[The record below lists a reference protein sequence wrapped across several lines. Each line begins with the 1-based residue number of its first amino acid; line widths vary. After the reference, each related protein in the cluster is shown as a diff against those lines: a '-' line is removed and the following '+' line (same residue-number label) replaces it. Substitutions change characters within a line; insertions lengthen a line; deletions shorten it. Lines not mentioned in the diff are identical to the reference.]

1 MKIKKE
7 NIEALLF
14 DYAEGNLNREEEK
27 ALEAFLEKNPQYAAL
42 LQAYDREEK
51 LEEPSEIVFEE
62 KEDLFK
68 FATQRKRKSFV
79 LNVPKFVWIFS
90 AAAVLLLLIVLLP
103 LSNDEQNMQES
114 TNTAFVDNIPQK
126 ARIEKSVE
134 RELVAKDENKTP
146 VHENK
151 SEIEKKESAVYS
163 GETAIEKSDVPQEVK
178 PETGSEEAEREET
191 ASKALLAVE
200 ETMPP
205 VQEETKKIIKEYR
218 HEHYTYE
225 ERSLASL
232 IKDYTPVEE
241 TIAKATETARQ
252 KGAEALDKITGFL
265 SKIMDKGRYTT
276 YTEVR
281 RSVNVKS

>member
-51 LEEPSEIVFEE
+51 LEEPSDIVFED
-62 KEDLFK
+62 KDGLFRLASGK
-68 FATQRKRKSFV
+68 KKKSLV
-79 LNVPKFVWIFS
+79 LKVPSYAWISS

-126 ARIEKSVE
+126 ACIEKSVE
-134 RELVAKDENKTP
+134 REIVAKEK
-146 VHENK
+146 NK
-151 SEIEKKESAVYS
+151 SAIKENETETYSKEKVIEKNDIPQEIET
-163 GETAIEKSDVPQEVK
+163 ETEIKQE
-178 PETGSEEAEREET
+178 E
-191 ASKALLAVE
+191 LE
-200 ETMPP
+200 ETMPEALLAMEETVP
-205 VQEETKKIIKEYR
+205 QVQEEEKTLIIETS
-218 HEHYTYE
+218 HENYTYE
-225 ERSLASL
+225 ERSLKSL
-232 IKDYTPVEE
+232 IMDYIPVEE
-241 TIAKATETARQ
+241 AIAKVTETAWQ
-252 KGAEALDKITGFL
+252 KGAEALVKITGFI
-265 SKIMDKGRYTT
+265 SKIKGKESYTT

>member
-14 DYAEGNLNREEEK
+14 DYAEGNLSREEAK
-27 ALEAFLEKNPQYAAL
+27 KLEAFLEKQPQYAAL
-42 LQAYDREEK
+42 SEDYDKSER
-51 LEEPSEIVFEE
+51 LEEPSDIVFKE
-62 KEDLFK
+62 KDGLFRLASGK
-68 FATQRKRKSFV
+68 KKKSLV
-79 LNVPKFVWIFS
+79 LKVPSYAWIS
-90 AAAVLLLLIVLLP
+90 AAAAVLLLLVVLLP

-114 TNTAFVDNIPQK
+114 ANTAFVDNIPQK

-134 RELVAKDENKTP
+134 REIVAKEK
-146 VHENK
+146 NK
-151 SEIEKKESAVYS
+151 SAIKENETETYSKEKVIEKNDIPQEIET
-163 GETAIEKSDVPQEVK
+163 ETEIKQE
-178 PETGSEEAEREET
+178 EF
-191 ASKALLAVE
+191 E
-200 ETMPP
+200 ETMPEALLAMEETVP
-205 VQEETKKIIKEYR
+205 QVQEEEKTLIIEMS

-241 TIAKATETARQ
+241 TIAKATEIARQ
-252 KGAEALDKITGFL
+252 KGAEALGKITGFL
-265 SKIMDKGRYTT
+265 SKIIDKGRYTT

>member
-51 LEEPSEIVFEE
+51 LEEPSDIVFED
-62 KEDLFK
+62 KDGLFRLASGK
-68 FATQRKRKSFV
+68 KKKSLV
-79 LNVPKFVWIFS
+79 LKVPSYAWIS
-90 AAAVLLLLIVLLP
+90 AAAAVLLLLIVLLP

-126 ARIEKSVE
+126 ACIEKSVE
-134 RELVAKDENKTP
+134 RELVVKEKNEVP
-146 VHENK
+146 LLENK
-151 SEIEKKESAVYS
+151 SAAYFEEKTIEKNDIPQEIEA
-163 GETAIEKSDVPQEVK
+163 ETEIKQE
-178 PETGSEEAEREET
+178 E
-191 ASKALLAVE
+191 LE
-200 ETMPP
+200 ETMPEALLAMEETVP
-205 VQEETKKIIKEYR
+205 QVQEEEKTLIIETS
-218 HEHYTYE
+218 HENYTYE
-225 ERSLASL
+225 ERSLKSL
-232 IKDYTPVEE
+232 IMDYIPVEE
-241 TIAKATETARQ
+241 AIAKVTETAWQ
-252 KGAEALDKITGFL
+252 KGAEALVKITGFI
-265 SKIMDKGRYTT
+265 SKIKGKESYTT